1 MDQKVDKEAVM
12 SETCCGNGNEI
23 MILACSGGSN
33 VGQLSN
39 QAAVELTQ
47 EGFGK
52 MFCLAGIGGQL
63 SGFVQ
68 SAKDAPVMVVIDGC
82 SVGCGRATLRQAHV
96 LLSHYLIVTD
106 EGIEKNKDFNLNRA
120 DIDRVK
126 DAVKRTIKGKPAAVS
141 GLPMGGCTCGI
152 RS

>member
-1 MDQKVDKEAVM
+1 MAEN
-12 SETCCGNGNEI
+12 CCQGGGEV

-39 QAAVELTQ
+39 QAAVELTR
-47 EGFGK
+47 EGFGR

-68 SAKDAPVMVVIDGC
+68 SAKDVPVMVAVDGC
-82 SVGCGRATLRQAHV
+82 QVGCAKAILKNAQV
-96 LLSHYLIVTD
+96 PLQHYLVLTD
-106 EGIEKNKDFNLNRA
+106 EGIEKNKNFKLERA

-126 DAVKRTIKGKPAAVS
+126 AAIKRVASQAGPAKITSSAC
-141 GLPMGGCTCGI
+141 GCGCTS
-152 RS
+152 R

>member
-1 MDQKVDKEAVM
+1 M
-12 SETCCGNGNEI
+12 SENCCEGGNDV

-33 VGQLSN
+33 VGQLSK
-39 QAAVELTQ
+39 QAAVEMTE

-68 SAKDAPVMVVIDGC
+68 SAQDVPVMVAIEGC
-82 SVGCGRATLRQAHV
+82 QVGCAKAILENVQV
-96 LLSHYLIVTD
+96 PMKHYLVITD
-106 EGIEKNKDFNLNRA
+106 ESIEKNKNFNLQRA

-126 DAVKRTIKGKPAAVS
+126 AAVKRVVSQSSPTEEVPFPAGCGCKP
-141 GLPMGGCTCGI
+141 CY
-152 RS
+152 

>member
-1 MDQKVDKEAVM
+1 MA
-12 SETCCGNGNEI
+12 ETFCAGGNDV

-39 QAAVELTQ
+39 RVAVELTQ

-52 MFCLAGIGGQL
+52 MFCLAGIGGKL

-68 SAKDAPVMVVIDGC
+68 SAKDVPVMVAIDGC
-82 SVGCGRATLRQAHV
+82 PVGCAKAILENVQV
-96 LLSHYLIVTD
+96 PMKHYLVITD
-106 EGIEKNKDFNLNRA
+106 ESIEKNKNFNLQRA

-126 DAVKRTIKGKPAAVS
+126 AAVKRVVSQSSPTEEVPFPAGCGCKP
-141 GLPMGGCTCGI
+141 CY
-152 RS
+152 

>member
-1 MDQKVDKEAVM
+1 MAND
-12 SETCCGNGNEI
+12 CCTPNGDI

-33 VGQLSN
+33 VGQLTN

-68 SAKDAPVMVVIDGC
+68 SAKDVPQMVAIDGC
-82 SVGCGRATLRQAHV
+82 SVGCAKAILDQAKV
-96 LLSHYLIVTD
+96 PLKSYIVIT
-106 EGIEKNKDFNLNRA
+106 ELGIEKNKDFNLQEE
-120 DIDRVK
+120 DIRNVK
-126 DAVKRTIKGKPAAVS
+126 NAVKAVRMDGISIGKNVTH
-141 GLPMGGCTCGI
+141 GVERCCG
-152 RS
+152 

>member
-1 MDQKVDKEAVM
+1 MA
-12 SETCCGNGNEI
+12 ETCCEGGNDV

-63 SGFVQ
+63 SGFVR
-68 SAKDAPVMVVIDGC
+68 SAKDVPAMVAIDGC
-82 SVGCGRATLRQAHV
+82 PVGCAKAILNQAQV
-96 LLSHYLIVTD
+96 PVGHYIVITE
-106 EGIEKNKDFNLNRA
+106 EGIEKNGNLTPQKE
-120 DIDRVK
+120 DVERVK
-126 DAVKRTIKGKPAAVS
+126 AAVKQKVGRTDPAAS
-141 GLPMGGCTCGI
+141 GPVMGECGCGCTSC
-152 RS
+152 

>member
-1 MDQKVDKEAVM
+1 M
-12 SETCCGNGNEI
+12 SENCCTPNGTI

-68 SAKDAPVMVVIDGC
+68 SAKDVPLMVAIDGC
-82 SVGCGRATLRQAHV
+82 QVGCAKAILKNAQV
-96 LLSHYLIVTD
+96 PLQHYLVITD
-106 EGIEKNKDFNLNRA
+106 EGIEKNKNFNLERS
-120 DIDRVK
+120 DIDTVMTAVERVVGHTGSA
-126 DAVKRTIKGKPAAVS
+126 DAGSSA
-141 GLPMGGCTCGI
+141 GGCSCSS
-152 RS
+152 RC

>member
-1 MDQKVDKEAVM
+1 MAKE
-12 SETCCGNGNEI
+12 CCDGGGDV

-68 SAKDAPVMVVIDGC
+68 SARDVPKMVVIDGC
-82 SVGCGRATLRQAHV
+82 QAGCAKAILKEAQV
-96 LLSHYLIVTD
+96 SMQHYLVLTD
-106 EGIEKNKDFNLNRA
+106 EGIEKNKNFNLQRA
-120 DIDRVK
+120 DIERVK
-126 DAVKRTIKGKPAAVS
+126 AAVQRVLN
-141 GLPMGGCTCGI
+141 GAGAAPTAAQGGGCGCASS
-152 RS
+152 R

>member
-1 MDQKVDKEAVM
+1 MAE
-12 SETCCGNGNEI
+12 ECCVPGGNI

-68 SAKDAPVMVVIDGC
+68 SARDVPEMVVIDGC
-82 SVGCGRATLRQAHV
+82 SVGCAKACLDQAEVPVGNYLV
-96 LLSHYLIVTD
+96 LTD
-106 EGIEKNKDFNLNRA
+106 LGIEKNKDFNLRR
-120 DIDRVK
+120 DEIDRVK
-126 DAVKRTIKGKPAAVS
+126 QAVKAACRA
-141 GLPMGGCTCGI
+141 PK
-152 RS
+152 